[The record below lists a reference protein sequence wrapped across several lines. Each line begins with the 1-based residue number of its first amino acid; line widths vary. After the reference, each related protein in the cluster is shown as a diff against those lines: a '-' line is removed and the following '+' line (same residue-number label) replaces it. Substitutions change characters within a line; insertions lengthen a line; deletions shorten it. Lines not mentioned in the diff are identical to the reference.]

1 MLIKLMFPNN
11 TLIQVDEEMDKLGT
25 QFRIYNVD
33 CSIKDVINV
42 YFTMKDVYYRY
53 VDLNS
58 IKVDLNS
65 DVDPMKNDSDLM
77 KNNFDPMKNITS
89 IVYVFPIIN
98 DSYVVFQDDNIKF
111 IPNKNNWNDYMFSI
125 QIVDEM
131 IFKFLAKSICHRLN
145 IKIELR
151 ILSQLNAYYD
161 VVKNDLLKNN
171 LLKSNLLK
179 NDSTK
184 VNSIENSEIVESK
197 SV

>member
-1 MLIKLMFPNN
+1 MIKLMFPNN
-11 TLIQVDEEMDKLGT
+11 TLIQVNEEIDKLGT
-25 QFRIYNVD
+25 QFRIYNENG
-33 CSIKDVINV
+33 SIKNVINV

-111 IPNKNNWNDYMFSI
+111 IPDKNNWNDYMFSM
-125 QIVDEM
+125 QIVDDM

-145 IKIELR
+145 ITLELR
-151 ILSQLNAYYD
+151 ILSRLETYYGI
-161 VVKNDLLKNN
+161 VKNETKEKKKLLKEDG
-171 LLKSNLLK
+171 KK
-179 NDSTK
+179 
-184 VNSIENSEIVESK
+184 
-197 SV
+197 